1 MTALLERSTDRTPR
15 TRSVRVTGITWEAEG
30 ILSVTLADPAGDPM
44 PAWDPGAHVD
54 MELAPGLTR
63 QYSLCGDPADLR
75 SWTVAVRA
83 AADSRGGS
91 AHVHST
97 LRPGDIL
104 RVQGPRQHFPLEDAP
119 AYVFVAGGIGITPLL
134 PMIEATAARGATVS
148 VHYAYSGQAPARFVE
163 RLAATGVPVHLHPSA
178 EGRRLDLPTLFAAG
192 TGDAL
197 VYSCG
202 PEGMLTELTE
212 LLPAEALR
220 IESFSPAPAGSA
232 PAGSAPASE
241 DAAPS
246 SACSVQL
253 GADGPVVEVA
263 EDESVLDALERAGA
277 DVMWSCREGT
287 CGSCEV
293 GVLSGKIDH
302 RDNILLDDERE
313 EGKCFFPCVSRPIST
328 AVLDL

>member
-1 MTALLERSTDRTPR
+1 MTALLESTTDRAPR
-15 TRSVRVTGITWEAEG
+15 VRSVRVTGITWEAEG
-30 ILSVTLADPAGDPM
+30 ILSVTLADPSGDPM
-44 PAWDPGAHVD
+44 PAWEPGAHID
-54 MELAPGLTR
+54 MELSQGLTR

-75 SWTVAVRA
+75 SWTVAVRL

-134 PMIEATAARGATVS
+134 PMIEATAADGANVT
-148 VHYAYSGQAPARFVE
+148 VHYAYSGQAPAGFVE

-178 EGRRLDLPTLFAAG
+178 EGERLDLAALCAGLGAG
-192 TGDAL
+192 TL

-202 PEGMLTELTE
+202 PERMLTELTE

-220 IESFSPAPAGSA
+220 IESFSPAPAEPA
-232 PAGSAPASE
+232 APPAGE
-241 DAAPS
+241 S

-263 EDESVLDALERAGA
+263 EDESVLDALERSGA

-293 GVLSGKIDH
+293 VVLSGEIDH
-302 RDNILLDDERE
+302 RDNILDDTERA
-313 EGKCFFPCVSRPIST
+313 EGKCFFPCVSRPISR
-328 AVLDL
+328 AVIEL